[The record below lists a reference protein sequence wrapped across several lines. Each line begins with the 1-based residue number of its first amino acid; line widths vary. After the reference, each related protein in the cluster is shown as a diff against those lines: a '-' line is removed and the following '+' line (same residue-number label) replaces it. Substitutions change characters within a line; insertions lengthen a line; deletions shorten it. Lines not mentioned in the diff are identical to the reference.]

1 MPRYFSPEDNPW
13 GEYTRGSTWQ
23 DMQSR
28 GDVVRLVNSWP
39 NMLNP
44 NYSSGRQLQTLLQVK
59 TIDDFLSMASVDFA
73 SENELCLLTREQ
85 LEAVWVDF
93 SNLLKNNFLT
103 VVNVGGGDESLS
115 VREFAGSFN
124 VNLWGRFENFLKILI

>member
-28 GDVVRLVNSWP
+28 GDVVRLVGGWS
-39 NMLNP
+39 NMINP
-44 NYSSGRQLQTLLQVK
+44 NYSQGRQLQTLLVK
-59 TIDDFLSMASVDFA
+59 TIDDFLSLASVDFA

-85 LEAVWVDF
+85 LETVWV
-93 SNLLKNNFLT
+93 NLAT
-103 VVNVGGGDESLS
+103 C
-115 VREFAGSFN
+115 
-124 VNLWGRFENFLKILI
+124 